1 VRVVRHRLL
10 TPLSHPTIRFR
21 LRPGQQERKNDR
33 LRAGSV
39 HPRGAFSRIEAPRK
53 VSRGPIR
60 AITASMPAL
69 AKVPVRMT
77 VAEFLKWDSQ
87 DDLRYELVDG
97 EPRAMA
103 PASTAHGFLQNE
115 LGALIRN
122 HLREKASGC
131 EVVANPGIVPRLLP
145 EHNVR
150 IPDLAVTSSPLAPG
164 QALLSDPVLI
174 IEILSPSNQ
183 AKTWTN
189 VWAYTSIPSVRE
201 ILVLRADRIA
211 TELLRR
217 SPQGEW
223 PDRPIAITEG
233 ELALESIGFR
243 VALAELYAR
252 TGLAG

>member
-1 VRVVRHRLL
+1 MV
-10 TPLSHPTIRFR
+10 
-21 LRPGQQERKNDR
+21 
-33 LRAGSV
+33 
-39 HPRGAFSRIEAPRK
+39 
-53 VSRGPIR
+53 
-60 AITASMPAL
+60 AL
-69 AKVPVRMT
+69 AKIPVRMT

-103 PASTAHGFLQNE
+103 PASTIHGFLQNE

-131 EVVANPGIVPRLLP
+131 EVVTNPGIVPRLLS

-150 IPDLAVTSSPLAPG
+150 IPDLAVTCSPLAAG
-164 QALLSDPVLI
+164 QATLPDPVLV

-189 VWAYTSIPSVRE
+189 VWAYTSIPSVHE
-201 ILVLRADRIA
+201 ILVLRADRVA
-211 TELLRR
+211 ADLLRR

-223 PDRPIAITEG
+223 PERPTAIIDG
-233 ELALESIGFR
+233 DLVLESIGFR
-243 VALAELYAR
+243 VALADLYER
-252 TGLAG
+252 TGLNP

>member
-1 VRVVRHRLL
+1 
-10 TPLSHPTIRFR
+10 
-21 LRPGQQERKNDR
+21 
-33 LRAGSV
+33 
-39 HPRGAFSRIEAPRK
+39 
-53 VSRGPIR
+53 
-60 AITASMPAL
+60 
-69 AKVPVRMT
+69 AKVPIRMT

-103 PASTAHGFLQNE
+103 PASTIHGFLQNE
-115 LGALIRN
+115 LGRLIGN
-122 HLREKASGC
+122 HLLERASGC
-131 EVVANPGIVPRLLP
+131 EVVANPGIVPRLLS

-150 IPDLAVTSSPLAPG
+150 IPDLAVTCSPLAPG
-164 QALLSDPVLI
+164 QATLSDPVLV

-211 TELLRR
+211 AELLRR

-223 PDRPIAITEG
+223 PDRPIAIAEG
-233 ELALESIGFR
+233 ELALESIGFGM
-243 VALAELYAR
+243 ALAELYAR
-252 TGLAG
+252 TGLGA